1 MLFRTVAVVVA
12 VAGVVVNLS
21 SCGKLFVNAVVSS
34 AVLVGAFLLA
44 SPAEA
49 ASVFNCSGDGHKC
62 VVKVESGVVGDTVKV
77 LDEKAHVVAFGRIVK
92 RKGTFAVVSLT
103 QISKEIRKGYPVI
116 VNVEQRSSNL
126 QWAASFSSPNE

>member
-1 MLFRTVAVVVA
+1 MLYVVVAVVVA
-12 VAGVVVNLS
+12 GVAVKSMNL
-21 SCGKLFVNAVVSS
+21 VS
-34 AVLVGAFLLA
+34 AVRRTVLGSAILVGAFLLA

-49 ASVFNCSGDGHKC
+49 ASVFNCSDDGHRC
-62 VVKVESGVVGDTVKV
+62 VVKLESGVVGDTVKV
-77 LDEKAHVVAFGRIVK
+77 LDEKAHVVAFGRIMK
-92 RKGTFAVVSLT
+92 RKGSFAVVSLT